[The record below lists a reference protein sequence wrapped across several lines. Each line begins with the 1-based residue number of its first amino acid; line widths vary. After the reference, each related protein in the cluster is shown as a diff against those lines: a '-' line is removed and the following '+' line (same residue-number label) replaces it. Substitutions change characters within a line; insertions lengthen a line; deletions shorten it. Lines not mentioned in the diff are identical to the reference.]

1 MIQRLLIKGYTLA
14 NYKASEALE
23 IKSGINIRTCVFRY
37 LRNLH
42 HLLALIFVQ
51 FFQFKCL
58 FSFRVYICSCINRQ
72 LYVVCFSAAPL
83 PTLFKIFDL
92 VV

>member
-1 MIQRLLIKGYTLA
+1 MVQRLLIESYTLT
-14 NYKASEALE
+14 NYKDIKAPE
-23 IKSGINIRTCVFRY
+23 IKNGINSRICVFIY

-42 HLLALIFVQ
+42 HLLALIFVL
-51 FFQFKCL
+51 FFQFKYL
-58 FSFRVYICSCINRQ
+58 FYFRVYICSCINRQ

-83 PTLFKIFDL
+83 PALLKIVGM